1 MDLLTIE
8 TYAKLWFAV
17 ATAIVFIKYFLN
29 QNNQFT
35 QTVLTELKQ
44 IKLNTWKSILSK
56 DQTIKTFR
64 AVLNEHIRQKILYVK
79 WELIANDIKIRRK
92 QIELWINQEF
102 SRITQQEASFL
113 STFNTPAWDVWEVLL
128 WVLQDQK
135 QWQAFMQSIYTIVF
149 SEWDIQSKLKDCSN
163 IMNEIVNNLVA
174 IIENKL

>member
-1 MDLLTIE
+1 MDLITIE

-17 ATAIVFIKYFLN
+17 STAIVFIKYFLN

-56 DQTIKTFR
+56 EQTIRTFR

-79 WELIANDIKIRRK
+79 WELIANDIKNRSK
-92 QIELWINQEF
+92 QIKLWINQEF

-113 STFNTPAWDVWEVLL
+113 STFNTPAGDIGEVLL
-128 WVLQDQK
+128 TVLNDQE
-135 QWQAFMQSIYTIVF
+135 QWQAFIQSVYSVVF
-149 SEWDIQSKLKDCSN
+149 WEWDITTKLKDISN

-174 IIENKL
+174 IIEKKL